1 MGGGEDHTDKT
12 DTESEAFLV
21 RLRARDEHAF
31 RHLVRSLHSTMLSLA
46 RTFVKSRATAEE
58 VVQDTWLAV
67 ITGLPGFEG
76 RSTLK
81 SWIIGILVN
90 KARTRGARDGRIV
103 SFSDLGV
110 EGDPAVDPD
119 RFKSNGMWADP
130 PGAWLDITPERIV
143 AGRQMLEHVWAA
155 LETLP
160 PAQRSVII
168 LREVEGLGPEE
179 ACLILGVS
187 EANQRVLLHRGRS
200 RIRHALETLLD
211 VPAVGHLARPV
222 RKV

>member
-1 MGGGEDHTDKT
+1 MGGGEDHTDKK
-12 DTESEAFLV
+12 DTESDAFLA
-21 RLRARDEHAF
+21 RLRGRDEAAF
-31 RHLVRSLHSTMLSLA
+31 RYLVRSLHGAMISLA
-46 RTFVKSRATAEE
+46 RSFVRSRATAEE
-58 VVQDTWLAV
+58 VVQDTWVAV
-67 ITGLPGFEG
+67 ITGLSGFEG
-76 RSTLK
+76 RSSLK
-81 SWIIGILVN
+81 SWIFGILVN
-90 KARTRGARDGRIV
+90 KARTRGVRDGRIV
-103 SFSDLGV
+103 TFSDLGV

-130 PGAWLDITPERIV
+130 PGGWSDITPERIV
-143 AGRQMLEHVWAA
+143 AGRQILEHVWAA

-200 RIRHALETLLD
+200 RIRQAMETLLD
-211 VPAVGHLARPV
+211 APAAGHLARPE